1 MSWIDQSFISARN
14 VPVKL
19 GYLQQILR
27 TRWLSSGGN
36 VLPLKESLQS
46 PEHWLSSLLDL
57 LLSLE
62 PQAGSR
68 AWKRGALAGGHFGL
82 AEFDWK
88 VLRKAII
95 SSRDFPVTSNCLS
108 PQACW
113 SCGTER
119 VSQRCSCRSRE
130 RADLSRAE
138 ASRTSGTG
146 TPRSAHSLQRSSA
159 FILSQLKSCF
169 SSRRRS
175 DLSERASARR
185 PRLRHSARKSET
197 DMSSHFFT
205 CRRLSRIS
213 CLSEPPKMP
222 RRSASAWSSSSDH
235 KAHLS
240 SSDRSSCEAFCASDD
255 LASAMMR
262 SVRPLR
268 SSESWRARPCS
279 VRRAILRQ
287 EPLLESLT
295 ISFLMSRMQ
304 TSPGTEI

>member
-130 RADLSRAE
+130 RADLSRAD
-138 ASRTSGTG
+138 G

-175 DLSERASARR
+175 DLSERSAPQALRAEVRNRHVVPLLHLQEALQDLLLVGTTKDAPSLRLCLELLKR
-185 PRLRHSARKSET
+185 PQSPSLLLRQELLRGLLRL
-197 DMSSHFFT
+197 
-205 CRRLSRIS
+205 RRLSICHDEKRT
-213 CLSEPPKMP
+213 
-222 RRSASAWSSSSDH
+222 A
-235 KAHLS
+235 
-240 SSDRSSCEAFCASDD
+240 
-255 LASAMMR
+255 
-262 SVRPLR
+262 
-268 SSESWRARPCS
+268 
-279 VRRAILRQ
+279 
-287 EPLLESLT
+287 
-295 ISFLMSRMQ
+295 
-304 TSPGTEI
+304 TEEL